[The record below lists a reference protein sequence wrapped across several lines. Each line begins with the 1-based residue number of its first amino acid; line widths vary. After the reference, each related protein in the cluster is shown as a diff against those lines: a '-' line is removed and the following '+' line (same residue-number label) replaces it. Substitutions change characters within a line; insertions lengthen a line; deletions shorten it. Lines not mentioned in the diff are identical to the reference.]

1 MKEEISESPESHPGS
16 PNLLDGKLSEGQQE
30 EGVTLRNIG
39 RFKAHEVLVRT
50 SLV

>member
-1 MKEEISESPESHPGS
+1 MKEEVSESPESHPAS
-16 PNLLDGKLSEGQQE
+16 SHLLDGKLSEGRQD

-39 RFKAHEVLVRT
+39 RFKAHEVLGRT